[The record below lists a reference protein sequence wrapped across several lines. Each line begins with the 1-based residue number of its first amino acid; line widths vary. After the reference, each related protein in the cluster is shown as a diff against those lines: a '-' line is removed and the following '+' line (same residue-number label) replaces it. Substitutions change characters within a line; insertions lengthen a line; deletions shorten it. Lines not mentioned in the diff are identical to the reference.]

1 MFCRFA
7 SATKA
12 HRFCLAGLVAAR
24 FCKKLEKLKCP
35 DVSGDPEG
43 TLPAVGRKP
52 LNMQCRVKHVSQRS
66 LHLAVPSCTNDTSI
80 WMRNDAQL
88 WLGSLQQHFALAQ
101 MSTHTLFH
109 LANFSS
115 RTISR
120 SEPLWMG
127 RGSKS
132 SDGQLP
138 VQETERCF
146 LFVQVIS
153 SNVRVRK
160 DPGLS
165 YQHPISRAPH
175 ACPLLSLK
183 C

>member
-52 LNMQCRVKHVSQRS
+52 SNMQCRVKHVSQRS

-101 MSTHTLFH
+101 MSTHTCVLLGQFQFSNDIPVWTSLDVKGQQIIRWTATCSGNRTLFFY
-109 LANFSS
+109 L
-115 RTISR
+115 
-120 SEPLWMG
+120 
-127 RGSKS
+127 SKW
-132 SDGQLP
+132 
-138 VQETERCF
+138 
-146 LFVQVIS
+146 
-153 SNVRVRK
+153 
-160 DPGLS
+160 
-165 YQHPISRAPH
+165 
-175 ACPLLSLK
+175 SLVTYE
-183 C
+183 